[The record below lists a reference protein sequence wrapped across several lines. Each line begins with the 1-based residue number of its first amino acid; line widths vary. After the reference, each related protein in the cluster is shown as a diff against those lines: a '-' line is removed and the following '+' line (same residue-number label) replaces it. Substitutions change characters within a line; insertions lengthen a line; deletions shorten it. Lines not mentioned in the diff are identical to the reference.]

1 MSTNDPDAELLV
13 RVGRGDEAAIRT
25 IANAKLP
32 RVLALARRILGDAE
46 EAEDVAQETFLR
58 IWRQAA
64 RWRPGAA
71 QFDTWVH
78 TVTLNQ
84 CRDRLRRRRETT
96 MDVLPEVAD
105 PAMPQDIAMDEA
117 AQARRVAAAVTAL
130 PDRQREAILL
140 VHYQD
145 LSNIAAAEAL
155 EVSVDALESLLS
167 RGRRSLRRSLADTDP
182 PGEEIDRSGDLS

>member
-1 MSTNDPDAELLV
+1 MNGIDPDAGLLA
-13 RVGRGDEAAIRT
+13 RIGRGDEAATRV
-25 IANAKLP
+25 IANTKLP

-58 IWRQAA
+58 IWRHAG

-71 QFDTWVH
+71 HFDTWIH
-78 TVTLNQ
+78 TVTLNL
-84 CRDRLRRRRETT
+84 CRDRLRRRREAT

-105 PAMPQDIAMDEA
+105 PAMPQDVAMDEA
-117 AQARRVAAAVTAL
+117 AQSRRVAAAVGML
-130 PDRQREAILL
+130 PERQREAILL

-155 EVSVDALESLLS
+155 DVSVDALESLLA
-167 RGRRSLRRSLADTDP
+167 RGRRSLRSSLLGTATASQHTGRIGEP
-182 PGEEIDRSGDLS
+182 P